1 MIYIYIVKIVC
12 QQQVLEI
19 DATRHRTS
27 KEQVMNAMRTPYLLA
42 ILLVALFACQEKAE
56 YISNEGFVYGTIYH
70 VTYESPKGKD
80 LQKGIEAV
88 MNELNQ
94 SMSTFDSTSII
105 SRVNKNEAV
114 ELDDDFLTVFTR
126 AQEISEITDGAFDI
140 TVAPMVNIWGFGF
153 KNKEEVTVELIDSLK
168 NIVGYQKVWIRGDQL
183 VKEHP
188 NTMLDASA
196 IAKGFA
202 CDKVA
207 NYLKQQGCKNYMV
220 EIGGEVVA
228 KGKNA
233 KGNYWSIGIS
243 KPDDNDFFTEQKLKA
258 IVELKERALATS
270 GNYRNFYVEDGV
282 KYAHTIDPK
291 TGYPVQHSL
300 LSTTVLADDCMTAD
314 AFATAFMVSGLEKS
328 IAIAEG
334 DHDIDVYFIYSDEDG
349 NFKTYVSPGFKKLLK
364 KEFE

>member
-1 MIYIYIVKIVC
+1 MKRLYF
-12 QQQVLEI
+12 
-19 DATRHRTS
+19 
-27 KEQVMNAMRTPYLLA
+27 LA
-42 ILLVALFACQEKAE
+42 ILFVILSSCQQTAE

-70 VTYESPKGKD
+70 VTYESPNGKD
-80 LQKGIEAV
+80 LQKGMEAV
-88 MNELNQ
+88 MNELNR
-94 SMSTFDSTSII
+94 SMSTFDSTSTI
-105 SRVNKNEAV
+105 SKVNKNETTK
-114 ELDDDFLTVFTR
+114 LDEHFLKVFNR
-126 AQEISEITDGAFDI
+126 AQEISEITDGAFDV

-168 NIVGYQKVWIRGDQL
+168 AIVGYQKVWIENDQL
-183 VKEHP
+183 VKAHP

-202 CDKVA
+202 CDLVA
-207 NYLKQQGCKNYMV
+207 NYLSKQGCKNYMV

-270 GNYRNFYVEDGV
+270 GNYRNFYIENGV
-282 KYAHTIDPK
+282 KYAHTIDPR

-314 AFATAFMVSGLEKS
+314 AFATAFMVSGLDKS

-334 DHDIDVYFIYSDEDG
+334 DHNIDVYFIYSDDEG